1 MQANKRRLD
10 VAAGSDDKGNFT
22 FYEIIWNSV
31 NAYPPPPPSPPPLLE
46 YCMPPTHPSLEY
58 SEYTA

>member
-22 FYEIIWNSV
+22 FWGKNKINMKF
-31 NAYPPPPPSPPPLLE
+31 
-46 YCMPPTHPSLEY
+46 C
-58 SEYTA
+58 

>member
-1 MQANKRRLD
+1 MLIP
-10 VAAGSDDKGNFT
+10 T
-22 FYEIIWNSV
+22 
-31 NAYPPPPPSPPPLLE
+31 PPPPLLE